1 MHSFLNGFGRVTGQ
15 KSPWD
20 DKSLIRE
27 ESFSAERL
35 ERLAASLASSE
46 ALEAPVVLGFSLPRR
61 IRENAA
67 ALRKNYRESAQMA
80 RNGDLVEPA
89 TVRLL
94 DNYHVIEEQ
103 IRAVQD
109 ELTPGFYR
117 RMPTAT
123 TGPLAGHPRILALMW
138 SFVAH
143 TDSHI
148 DMNMLQL
155 FCFAYQR
162 ARPLEI
168 AELRALPLT
177 LRIVLVE
184 NVRRLTDAIIDDR
197 ALRARAD
204 ALADDLLGV
213 SAYKPGSADLID
225 DLGPAPWPDGFV
237 AQLDKRLRD
246 QDSQTT
252 AAQKRLE
259 EKLNAKNIVIDEV
272 IHRANQSY
280 GASNVTLRNIL
291 ASMRSIADEDWAEFI
306 GSVSLV
312 DNQLRQVSAFGQMES
327 ATRELYRNG
336 VQRLARGSRISE
348 LAVAKKVAENIVKVA
363 PEARQAGDEE
373 ERSDPGFYLI
383 GRGLEAFKKEIKFRP
398 TVVQSAGAVLLNWRG
413 PLYVCA
419 LLAVAAALLAAMVV
433 ASHLSASAE
442 WLLLIGF
449 CGLFP
454 AMEGAFAAVNRVVV
468 AIARPQALPGL
479 ELADAV
485 PTSLRTLVVIPAL
498 MTSAEELRELA
509 ARLEVHYLASRG
521 GDLTFGLLLD
531 GVDAPSEVRDDDGP
545 LLAVALGAIAELNEK
560 YGRGP
565 AGERFLI
572 LHRRRVYNETQRCWM
587 GWERKRGKLHE
598 LNRLLRGATDTTFN
612 SLDTAPPFTPPDVRY
627 VVTLD
632 ADTRLPR
639 EAVRRLIGKMAHPLN
654 KPRFGASG
662 DGVVDGYAILQ
673 PRITPSMPVDEEASL
688 YGCAFSNAAGI
699 DPYAGA
705 ASDVYQDLFGE
716 GIYTGKGIYDIDAF
730 EKALAERIPENA
742 LLSHDLFEGSFA
754 RAGLASDVEFVEE
767 FPSRYD
773 VAVRRQHRWAR
784 GDWQLLP
791 WIARQQVAGARGL
804 SPLALA
810 KMTDNLRR
818 TLTAPMTF
826 AALAVGWV
834 GPLPDAVAWSIAVCA
849 AVALPSFGPVATSLI
864 PRRPSSPKR
873 GGWRILASDARQAAN
888 HVALRLVF
896 LADQA
901 FVMADAI
908 VRTLFRLYVSRRNLL
923 EWVTAAQDS
932 AAAQPGGLEIVRQM
946 AGGVCLASL
955 AGALALLAAPRSWPI
970 VAPFMALWWA
980 APLVAVHGSKNREA
994 IPQPSEAEA
1003 RALRLIARRTW
1014 RYFET
1019 FVTPASGML
1028 PPDNFQESPKPV
1040 VAHRTSPTNL
1050 GLHLLA
1056 AMAAYDFGW
1065 AGLTQTVERLELS
1078 FAAMAKLK
1086 RFRGHFY
1093 NWCDTTTLQVLEPAY
1108 VSSVDS
1114 GNLAGDLIALANAC
1128 REALAG
1134 PESRDQIVA
1143 GLGDNLALARAA
1155 LASLPHSGD
1164 EAHKDLGKQFDL
1176 VEAQMAEPLETG
1188 LMLRSLQPVAVR
1200 AEVIAREIGVTSG
1213 EEIAADLIFWSRAI
1227 SAAIEAHIEDA
1238 RNSRQALAPR
1248 LHALE
1253 KTAREMALGMQFDF
1267 LIDPERK
1274 LLSIGYSVSD
1284 SRRDSGCY
1292 DLLASEARL
1301 TSLFAI
1307 AKGDA
1312 PTRLWFRLGRR
1323 TVALREGFALLSWSG
1338 SMFEYLMCSLL
1349 MRTPIGSL
1357 SQASDLAIVKRQQS
1371 YAREIGTPWGIS
1383 ESGYNA
1389 RDLAQNFQYLAFGV
1403 PDLAL
1408 KRGMAANAVIAPYA
1422 TGLAAMVDPGAALAN
1437 YDALEKVGALGRYG
1451 FYEAVDYTRARLPE
1465 GEKMAVIDSYMA
1477 HHQGMTIVAIANAL
1491 QRGRMRNRFHAEPM
1505 IQACELLL
1513 HEPAPREFVPAFPV
1527 EDIKI
1532 APTQIDSRA
1541 TTERRLGPPSELSPQ
1556 THLLSNGDYS
1566 VMLTSG
1572 GSGFSQWRGV
1582 AVTRWREDS
1591 SQDSSGAYVF
1601 VRDVRRGSAW
1611 SATYQPGGASP
1622 DSYQVTFSEDR
1633 AEFTRRDGSMLTTLE
1648 IVVST
1653 EANAEVRRLSLANSG
1668 PVMREFE
1675 LTSFAEI
1682 ALAAPAA
1689 DSAHPAFSKMFVET
1703 EYSWELGAII
1713 ATRRKR
1719 SPDEPDLWAAH
1730 FAVVEGRLATQP
1742 SFETD
1747 RARFVGRGR
1756 AIGDALANERPGA
1769 LSGAVGAV
1777 LDPIFSLRQRLLA
1790 PPGQTVRVAFWTIV
1804 ASSREELIS
1813 LVDARRDADAYHRAR
1828 LMAWTQA
1835 QVELR
1840 HLDLT
1845 PAMAVSFQRLAGFVL
1860 FADPRLR
1867 PSSDTIE
1874 RGMGAQPGLWRHG
1887 ISGDLPIVVVRI
1899 DDIEDFDVVGQ
1910 LIRAHEYWRSK
1921 QLRIDLVVLNERTA
1935 SYVQDLQT
1943 TIETAIRTRRL
1954 GPRQGDATGAG
1965 GVHVLR
1971 SDLIDPAARA
1981 LLLSVAR
1988 VVLVARRGDLAQQLS
2003 RMPLAIVALG
2013 SRAAPRNSLSPL
2025 PAASKSIAVQ
2035 NLEFFNGIGGFDKGG
2050 REYVVQLSR
2059 DRAPPAPWINVIAN
2073 ETLGFQVAAEGSGY
2087 TWSLN
2092 SRENQLTAWSNDPV
2106 TDAAGE
2112 AFYLRDDISGALW
2125 SPTAWPIRDD
2135 GDYVARHGFGY
2146 SRFEH
2151 RAHDIETE
2159 LLQFVP
2165 VSDPVKIQR
2174 LTIRNR
2180 STRARRLSVTLY
2192 VEWVL
2197 GTARA
2202 ASGPFIVTGVDEETR
2217 ALTAQNPWNA
2227 TFGNRIAFADLAGA
2241 QMSWTADR
2249 RQFIG
2254 RNGSLRNPAGT
2265 GRGAF
2270 LSGRSGAGLDP
2281 CAALQC
2287 TIELAPSASRELVSF
2302 IGQTAT
2308 IEEARE
2314 LIVRL
2319 RARSVD
2325 ESLSTVERYWRD
2337 ILDATQVETPNR
2349 AMDVMLNG
2357 WLPYQTLA
2365 CRITARSAFYQASGA
2380 YGFRDQLQDNMALT
2394 SVRPSATREHL
2405 LRAASR
2411 QFVDGDV
2418 QHWWLPFTGQGVR
2431 TKISDD
2437 RVWLAYCV
2445 ADYVGVTGDNAVLDE
2460 PVAFLEG
2467 RAVGEHEHDAFYVP
2481 EIAEEKASL
2490 FEHCARALDQ
2500 SMALT
2505 GPHGLPLMGTGDW
2518 NDGMNRVGEQGRGES
2533 VWLAWFLI
2541 RTIDRFA
2548 PLAKPRS
2555 ATRVKRWRAHAVKL
2569 KAAIESNCWDGAWY
2583 RRAIFDDGT
2592 PLGSASDDECRI
2604 DSIAQSWA
2612 VLSGAGDPE
2621 RRAQAMASLDQ
2632 YLVRPDDRLVLL
2644 FTPPFDKTRLDPGYI
2659 KGYPPGMRENGG
2671 QYTHA
2676 AAWAAMAHAKL
2687 GQGDIAGKL
2696 FDRLNPI
2703 NHALSAADIE
2713 RYKVEPYVVAADIY
2727 SVAPHVGRGGWTW
2740 YTGSSGWLYRV
2751 GVESIL
2757 GIEQRGAQFVVNP
2770 CIPSAWPGFTAIV
2783 RRAGSRIE
2791 VAVENPRGAQSGIAE
2806 AWLDGAVLELS
2817 GAVCAPLDGRNHT
2830 LRIVLG

>member
-1 MHSFLNGFGRVTGQ
+1 VHSFLNGFGRVSGQ

-20 DKSLIRE
+20 EKTLIRE

-35 ERLAASLASSE
+35 ERLAASLAESQASE
-46 ALEAPVVLGFSLPRR
+46 PPVVLGFSLQRR

-67 ALRKNYRESAQMA
+67 ALRKNYRESAQMV
-80 RNGDLVEPA
+80 RNGELIEPA

-109 ELTPGFYR
+109 ELTPGLYR
-117 RMPTAT
+117 RMPIATA
-123 TGPLAGHPRILALMW
+123 GPLSGHPRILALMW

-148 DMNMLQL
+148 DTNMLQL
-155 FCFAYQR
+155 FCFAFQR
-162 ARPLEI
+162 ALPLEI

-184 NVRRLTDAIIDDR
+184 NARRLTDAIIEDR
-197 ALRARAD
+197 AWRARAD

-213 SAYKPGSADLID
+213 SAYKPASPDLID
-225 DLGPAPWPDGFV
+225 ELGPAPLPDGFV

-246 QDSQTT
+246 QDPQT
-252 AAQKRLE
+252 AAAQILE
-259 EKLNAKNIVIDEV
+259 DKLSARNIVMDEV
-272 IHRANQSY
+272 IHRAHQSY

-291 ASMRSIADEDWAEFI
+291 ASMRAIADEDWAEFI
-306 GSVSLV
+306 GAVSLV
-312 DNQLRQVSAFGQMES
+312 DQRLRQVSAFGQMES
-327 ATRELYRNG
+327 ATRELYRDA
-336 VQRLARGSRISE
+336 VQRLARGSRLSE
-348 LAVAKKVAENIVKVA
+348 LMVAEKLCQNIVEVA
-363 PEARQAGDEE
+363 SETQNADDKE
-373 ERSDPGFYLI
+373 ERLDPGFHLI
-383 GRGLEAFKKEIKFRP
+383 GSGLDAFEKQIEFRP
-398 TVVQSAGAVLLNWRG
+398 SLLQSLGALLLAWRG
-413 PLYVCA
+413 PLYIGA
-419 LLAVAAALLAAMVV
+419 LLAVAGLILAAMVD
-433 ASHLSASAE
+433 ASHLAGNSGWVFLAM
-442 WLLLIGF
+442 F
-449 CGLFP
+449 CGLF
-454 AMEGAFAAVNRVVV
+454 AALEAAFAVVNRAV
-468 AIARPQALPGL
+468 AAIVRPRPLPGL

-485 PTSLRTLVVIPAL
+485 PTSLRTIVVIPAL

-521 GDLTFGLLLD
+521 GDLTFALLLD
-531 GVDAPSEVRDDDGP
+531 GVDAQSEMRDGDGP
-545 LLAVALGAIAELNEK
+545 LLAEAQGAIAELNEK

-565 AGERFLI
+565 AGDRFLV
-572 LHRRRVYNETQRCWM
+572 LHRRRVFNETQRCWM

-612 SLDTAPPFTPPDVRY
+612 ARDAPPPVAPPDVRY

-639 EAVRRLIGKMAHPLN
+639 DSVRRLIGKMAHPLN
-654 KPRFGASG
+654 KPRFEASG
-662 DGVVDGYAILQ
+662 DRVVEGYAILQ
-673 PRITPSMPVDEEASL
+673 PRITPSMSVDEEASF
-688 YGCAFSNAAGI
+688 YGRAFSNAAGI

-716 GIYTGKGIYDIDAF
+716 GIYTGKGIYDVDAF
-730 EKALAERIPENA
+730 EMALAERIPENS

-754 RAGLASDVEFVEE
+754 RAGLASDVEFVED

-791 WIARQQVAGARGL
+791 WIARVRIAGAGGL
-804 SPLALA
+804 NALSLA
-810 KMTDNLRR
+810 KMVDNLRR

-826 AALAVGWV
+826 AALAVGWL
-834 GPLPDAVAWSIAVCA
+834 GPAPTAFAWSIAVCA
-849 AVALPSFGPVATSLI
+849 AVALPSFMPVAISLV
-864 PRRPSSPKR
+864 PRRLTSAKR
-873 GGWRILASDARQAAN
+873 RGWRILAADARQAAN
-888 HVALRLVF
+888 HAALRLVF

-923 EWVTAAQDS
+923 EWVTAAQDG
-932 AAAQPGGLEIVRQM
+932 ATPTPGLFGLARPM

-955 AGALALLAAPRSWPI
+955 AGSLTLIAAPRSWPV
-970 VAPFMALWWA
+970 VAPFMILWWA
-980 APLVAVHGSKNREA
+980 APLIAVVGSRNRQLT
-994 IPQPSEAEA
+994 PQPSNDQA
-1003 RALRLIARRTW
+1003 RSLRLIARRTW
-1014 RYFET
+1014 RYFEM

-1028 PPDNFQESPKPV
+1028 PPDNYQESPKPV

-1056 AMAAYDFGW
+1056 AVVARDFGW
-1065 AGLTQTVERLELS
+1065 AGLVQTVERLELS
-1078 FAAMAKLK
+1078 FAAMARLK

-1093 NWCDTTTLQVLEPAY
+1093 NWYDTTTLQVLDPAY

-1114 GNLAGDLIALANAC
+1114 GNLAGNLIALANAC

-1134 PESRDQIVA
+1134 PVSKDQIVA
-1143 GLGDNLALARAA
+1143 GLGDNLALAREA
-1155 LASLPHSGD
+1155 LASLPHSRDGS
-1164 EAHKDLGKQFDL
+1164 AADLGKQFDII
-1176 VEAQMAEPLETG
+1176 ESQMNESLDTA
-1188 LMLRSLQPVAVR
+1188 LMLCALQPLAAR
-1200 AEVIAREIGVTSG
+1200 ADAIARGLSAAAG
-1213 EEIAADLIFWSRAI
+1213 EEFAADLIFWTGAV
-1227 SAAIEAHIEDA
+1227 SAAIEAHAQDA
-1238 RNSRQALAPR
+1238 RTSSEDLAPR
-1248 LHALE
+1248 LQALE

-1267 LIDPERK
+1267 LVDPERK

-1323 TVALREGFALLSWSG
+1323 TVTLREGFALLSWSG

-1371 YAREIGTPWGIS
+1371 YARALGLPWGIS

-1408 KRGMAANAVIAPYA
+1408 KRGMAVNAVIAPYA
-1422 TGLAAMVDPGAALAN
+1422 TGLAAMVDPAAALAN
-1437 YDALEKVGALGRYG
+1437 YAALEKVGALGRYG
-1451 FYEAVDYTRARLPE
+1451 FYEAIDYTRARLPE
-1465 GEKMAVIDSYMA
+1465 GKTLAVIDSYMA
-1477 HHQGMTIVAIANAL
+1477 HHQGMTIVAIANTL
-1491 QRGRMRNRFHAEPM
+1491 QRGRMRDRFHAEPM

-1527 EDIKI
+1527 EEIKV
-1532 APTQIDSRA
+1532 APTQIDA
-1541 TTERRLGPPSELSPQ
+1541 KAVTERRLGPPSELSPQ

-1591 SQDSSGAYVF
+1591 PQDDSGAYVF
-1601 VRDVRRGSAW
+1601 IRDVRRGSGW

-1622 DSYQVTFSEDR
+1622 DSYQATFSEDR
-1633 AEFTRRDGSMLTTLE
+1633 AEFVRRDGSMTTTLE
-1648 IVVST
+1648 IVVAT

-1682 ALAAPAA
+1682 ALAPAA
-1689 DSAHPAFSKMFVET
+1689 ADGAHPAFSKMFVET
-1703 EYSWELGAII
+1703 EYSQDLAAII

-1719 SPDEPDLWAAH
+1719 SPDEPELWAAH
-1730 FAVVEGRLATQP
+1730 FAVVEGRVAAKP

-1747 RARFVGRGR
+1747 RAGFIGRGR
-1756 AIGDALANERPGA
+1756 GIGDALANEKPGA

-1777 LDPIFSLRQRLLA
+1777 LDPIFALRQRLLA
-1790 PPGQTVRVAFWTIV
+1790 PPGQTVRVAYWTIV
-1804 ASSREELIS
+1804 ASTREELVS
-1813 LVDARRDADAYHRAR
+1813 LIDARRDADAYHRAR
-1828 LMAWTQA
+1828 IMAWTQA
-1835 QVELR
+1835 QVELH
-1840 HLDLT
+1840 HLDLS
-1845 PAMAVSFQRLAGFVL
+1845 PAMAVSFQSLAGFVL

-1867 PSSDTIE
+1867 PSSETIT
-1874 RGMGAQPGLWRHG
+1874 RGAGAQAGLWRHG
-1887 ISGDLPIVVVRI
+1887 ISGDLPIVVARI
-1899 DDIEDFDVVGQ
+1899 DDIEDFEIVGQ

-1921 QLRIDLVVLNERTA
+1921 QLRVDLVVLNERTA

-1954 GPRQGDATGAG
+1954 GPRQGDASGAG

-1971 SDLIDPAARA
+1971 ADLIDPAARA
-1981 LLLSVAR
+1981 LLLSAAR

-2013 SRAAPRNSLSPL
+2013 SRAAPKNPLSPI
-2025 PAASKSIAVQ
+2025 PAASRPAAPRD
-2035 NLEFFNGIGGFDKGG
+2035 LEYFNGIGGFDKAG
-2050 REYVVQLSR
+2050 REYVVHISR
-2059 DRAPPAPWINVIAN
+2059 GRTPPAPWINVVAN
-2073 ETLGFQVAAEGSGY
+2073 ASFGFQVAAEGSGY

-2125 SPTAWPIRDD
+2125 SPTVWPIRDD

-2151 RAHDIETE
+2151 RAYDIETE

-2165 VSDPVKIQR
+2165 LSDPVKIQR

-2180 STRARRLSVTLY
+2180 STRARRLTVTLY

-2202 ASGPFIVTGVDEETR
+2202 ASAPFVVTGLDAETR
-2217 ALTAQNPWNA
+2217 ALTAQNPWST
-2227 TFGNRIAFADLAGA
+2227 TFGSRIAFADLAGA

-2270 LSGRSGAGLDP
+2270 LSGRCGGGLDP

-2287 TIELAPSASRELVSF
+2287 SIELAPGETMEIVSF
-2302 IGQTAT
+2302 IGQAAT

-2314 LIVRL
+2314 LIVRM
-2319 RARSVD
+2319 RATGVD
-2325 ESLSTVERYWRD
+2325 ASLAAVERYWRD
-2337 ILDATQVETPNR
+2337 IFDSTQVTTPNR
-2349 AMDVMLNG
+2349 AMDIMLNG

-2394 SVRPSATREHL
+2394 GVRPAATREHL

-2411 QFVDGDV
+2411 QFLEGDV

-2445 ADYVGVTGDNAVLDE
+2445 ADYIGVTGDSAILDE

-2518 NDGMNRVGEQGRGES
+2518 NDGMNRVGELGRGES

-2541 RTIDRFA
+2541 RAIDRFA
-2548 PLAKPRS
+2548 PLAKAKS
-2555 ATRVKRWRAHAVKL
+2555 TTRVKRWRAHAVKL
-2569 KAAIESNCWDGAWY
+2569 KAAIEHNCWDGAWY

-2612 VLSGAGDPE
+2612 VLSGAADPE
-2621 RRAQAMASLDQ
+2621 RSAQAMASLDQ

-2676 AAWAAMAHAKL
+2676 ATWAAMAHAKL
-2687 GQGDIAGKL
+2687 GQGDIAGQL

-2703 NHALSAADIE
+2703 NHALSASDVE
-2713 RYKVEPYVVAADIY
+2713 RYKVEPYVVVADIY

-2740 YTGSSGWLYRV
+2740 YTGSAGWLYRV

-2757 GIEQRGAQFVVNP
+2757 GLEQRGAQLVLNP
-2770 CIPSAWPGFTAIV
+2770 CIPSAWPGFTAII
-2783 RRAGSRIE
+2783 RRSGGNIDI
-2791 VAVENPRGAQSGIAE
+2791 AVENPRGVQSGVSE
-2806 AWLDGAVLELS
+2806 AWLDGAALKP
-2817 GAVCAPLDGRNHT
+2817 GGPVCAPLDGKNHA
-2830 LRIVLG
+2830 LRLVLG